1 MLMLLLRAMG
11 NGRLVKL
18 VNNAIAARKTA
29 TASAQD
35 FQAATGSPDADAPAA
50 AVSPSKAY
58 SPPEAKESSSKARE
72 EISAVQKMKVKN
84 VADQT
89 ALAFVASY
97 PSEHSLA
104 FDIECISKGSAKT
117 AAMYRRL
124 KKAVKGQKKER
135 ANTNSTVVSEPAS
148 KEVAKVTTMAAI
160 PGAAETDHVGL
171 LGIDGVNK
179 DSIGANGAATDETA
193 GESVEILNVDGAATE
208 FQVTAER
215 AAAEIDASKKNKI
228 CWLCQKPEDA
238 VELRLCRGCH
248 WVN

>member
-18 VNNAIAARKTA
+18 VNNAIATRKTA
-29 TASAQD
+29 TAQD
-35 FQAATGSPDADAPAA
+35 FQAATGSPEADAPAA
-50 AVSPSKAY
+50 AVSPSKAF
-58 SPPEAKESSSKARE
+58 SPPKAKESSSKARE

-124 KKAVKGQKKER
+124 KKAVKGKKKR

-148 KEVAKVTTMAAI
+148 KEVAKVTAMGAI

-215 AAAEIDASKKNKI
+215 AAAEIDASKKNNNKI

-238 VELRLCRGCH
+238 VELRLCWGCH